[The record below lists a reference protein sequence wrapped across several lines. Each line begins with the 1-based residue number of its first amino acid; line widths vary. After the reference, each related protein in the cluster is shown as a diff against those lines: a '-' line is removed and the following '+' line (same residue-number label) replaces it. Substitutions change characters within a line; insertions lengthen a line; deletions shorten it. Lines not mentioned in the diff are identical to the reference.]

1 MRRIVC
7 LTILAALGAMMAAL
21 PAAASTQRF
30 NAQFHDVSCGDNV
43 QCGAGVV
50 QGFGKMT
57 TTIVITGV
65 GPGPGGCLAVTAER
79 SVTLIADGSTLD
91 LEAEAL
97 LCNGQ
102 KQTARSPWPA
112 GPGCSR
118 ARRGAASS
126 SASGASSATLSTTSA
141 RSRFRSRRARSAPQV
156 HAEARRGRPRL
167 DPYEPRNGYSKRI
180 CRRGRRLRLRC

>member
-21 PAAASTQRF
+21 PAAASTPRF

-50 QGFGKMT
+50 QGFGKVT

-102 KQTARSPWPA
+102 KANGTFTVA
-112 GPGCSR
+112 GGT
-118 ARRGAASS
+118 G
-126 SASGASSATLSTTSA
+126 
-141 RSRFRSRRARSAPQV
+141 
-156 HAEARRGRPRL
+156 
-167 DPYEPRNGYSKRI
+167 
-180 CRRGRRLRLRC
+180 